1 MADTE
6 HYYVTPTGS
15 DTAGNGTSW
24 GTAYATMQF
33 AVDDIWA
40 THTPQRRNVIYCSGD
55 FSISTPLDFSSASP
69 VLSLAKRVIF
79 IGRGKDAVDDGQR
92 TAVTADDNVYYDTV
106 SDYLYWFGFNFKWN
120 QVTSLQKCFRVDRG
134 CEWHDCVFDGEGSN
148 GQIAY
153 QGLYNNQF
161 HRCQFLNMYK
171 PMGNHSIGGIIDY
184 CFCQMATGR
193 SGGFGTYR
201 GGGISNSVV
210 LSQGSAFNMT
220 AGAYCTNNT
229 AIQTH
234 TYPSGTAFSV
244 GSGESSFISNNY
256 CENFT
261 FGYSVNN
268 ATPILQDNFCYNS
281 GTPLNYTTSTDEIEY
296 GPRTRPVIELSQ
308 PLYNDAQNLDFSL
321 NYGAT
326 VLQPWANYQYPG
338 AVALLNKMATVA
350 ARVRG

>member
-6 HYYVTPTGS
+6 FYYVTPSGS

-69 VLSLAKRVIF
+69 VLGLAKRVIF

-106 SDYLYWFGFNFKWN
+106 SDYVYWFGFNFKWN

-134 CEWHDCVFDGEGSN
+134 CEWHDCIFDGEGSN
-148 GQIAY
+148 GKAAY

-161 HRCQFLNMYK
+161 HRCQFLNMYQ
-171 PMGNHSIGGIIDY
+171 PMGNHSIGGIINY
-184 CFCQMATGR
+184 CFCQMASGR
-193 SGGFGTYR
+193 TGGFGTYR
-201 GGGISNSVV
+201 SGGVTNCVVITAGTGIN
-210 LSQGSAFNMT
+210 LT
-220 AGAYCTNNT
+220 AGAYAENNT
-229 AIQTH
+229 VIQSGSS
-234 TYPSGTAFSV
+234 PAGTAITTSN
-244 GSGESSFISNNY
+244 ESSFISNNY
-256 CENFT
+256 VENFT
-261 FGYSVNN
+261 IAYNVNN
-268 ATPILQDNFCYNS
+268 ATPILKDNFCYNAT
-281 GTPLNYTTSTDEIEY
+281 TPLNYVTSTDEIEY
-296 GPRTRPVIELSQ
+296 GTRTRPVIELSQ

-321 NYGAT
+321 NYGST

-338 AVALLNKMATVA
+338 AVALLNKMAIVP